1 LPALTKVSLH
11 DAAALGSNGQVSFNQ
26 AGLFI
31 VQSKPWARVVHPG
44 MFEVDD
50 ENAMIRERLA

>member
-1 LPALTKVSLH
+1 MMP
-11 DAAALGSNGQVSFNQ
+11 AALGSNGQVSFNQ

-31 VQSKPWARVVHPG
+31 VQSKPRARVVRPG

>member
-1 LPALTKVSLH
+1 MMMP
-11 DAAALGSNGQVSFNQ
+11 ALGSKDEISFNQ

-31 VQSKPWARVVHPG
+31 VQSRPWARVVPPG

-50 ENAMIRERLA
+50 KNAMIRERVA

>member
-1 LPALTKVSLH
+1 MMP
-11 DAAALGSNGQVSFNQ
+11 AALESNSQVSFNQ

-31 VQSKPWARVVHPG
+31 VQSRPWARVVRPG

-50 ENAMIRERLA
+50 ENAMIWEHVL